1 MLAKFRDKILFKLCD
16 LTDFIFIQIFFKF
29 VLLLRG
35 TKVPFSAKIS
45 KFLINWPHQ
54 LSIGQNCVFENN
66 LVFKYDSIWRKGPNI
81 IIGDNVFI
89 GRNTEFNISERI
101 SIGHDCLIA
110 SNCVFIDH
118 DHGFSDKNNPIRLQ
132 GSKVSP
138 ITIED
143 NVWIGTSC
151 IILKGVTIGSG
162 SIIGAG
168 SVVTKNVPP
177 HEIWCGSSASRKR
190 KRV

>member
-1 MLAKFRDKILFKLCD
+1 MLTKFRDKILFKLWNLAD
-16 LTDFIFIQIFFKF
+16 IISIQIFFK
-29 VLLLRG
+29 LILILRG
-35 TKVPFSAKIS
+35 AKVPFSAKIS
-45 KFLINWPHQ
+45 IFKINWPHQ

-66 LVFKYDSIWRKGPNI
+66 LVFKYDSIWRKGSNI

-89 GRNTEFNISERI
+89 GHNTEFNISERI
-101 SIGHDCLIA
+101 SIGNDCLIA
-110 SNCVFIDH
+110 SNCKFIDH
-118 DHGFSDKNNPIRLQ
+118 DHGFSVVNKPIRLQ
-132 GSKVSP
+132 EPKLSP
-138 ITIED
+138 IIIED

-168 SVVTKNVPP
+168 SVVNRNVPP
-177 HEIWCGSSASRKR
+177 NEIWCGSPASQKK

>member
-1 MLAKFRDKILFKLCD
+1 MLTKFRDKILFKLWD
-16 LTDFIFIQIFFKF
+16 LTDIISIQIFFKTI
-29 VLLLRG
+29 LRLRG
-35 TKVPFSAKIS
+35 AKVPLSAKIS
-45 KFLINWPHQ
+45 IFQINWPHQ
-54 LSIGQNCVFENN
+54 LLIGQNCFFENN

-89 GRNTEFNISERI
+89 GHNTEFNISERI
-101 SIGHDCLIA
+101 SIGNDCLIA
-110 SNCVFIDH
+110 SNCKFIDH
-118 DHGFSDKNNPIRLQ
+118 DHGFSLVNKPIRLQ
-132 GSKVSP
+132 KPKISP
-138 ITIED
+138 IIIED

-168 SVVTKNVPP
+168 SVVNRNIPP
-177 HEIWCGSSASRKR
+177 NEIWCGSPAYQKK